1 MFLFFQ
7 SPRTIDE
14 NPKEE
19 TMADEEEYVMTE
31 FSLYPADVTVYQT
44 LREYKR
50 V

>member
-14 NPKEE
+14 HPNEE
-19 TMADEEEYVMTE
+19 TIADDEEYVVIE
-31 FSLYPADVTVYQT
+31 FSLYPADVTLYQT
-44 LREYKR
+44 PKEYKR